1 MDHSEA
7 KGMHAAEK
15 YVLGELSD
23 ELREEYEDHYL
34 DCSECSLDVRAAV
47 AFVANSKE
55 VFAEDRLAV
64 PLAREKKEKRSRWA
78 GWLKPL
84 IAVPAI
90 AALVLALTYE
100 KHHTTA
106 GVPIDSGTEQTVVA
120 SNSFGLRG
128 GDREASVS
136 TSVKVHAGEAFG
148 LHFDFT
154 PGKTFAEYS
163 GELQDQTG
171 RTVRQFAISGERI
184 NKVVKIVVPGEL
196 AVPGNYALVIYG
208 DVAGQARSSAEAV
221 VAKYLFTVEIIP

>member
-1 MDHSEA
+1 MDHSEV

-34 DCSECSLDVRAAV
+34 DCSECSLDVRAAA

-64 PLAREKKEKRSRWA
+64 PVGVEKQEKRLRWA

-90 AALVLALTYE
+90 AALILALTYE
-100 KHHTTA
+100 RHHTTA
-106 GVPIDSGTEQTVVA
+106 TDPNGGGAEQSVVA
-120 SNSFGLRG
+120 SNSFALRG

-136 TSVKVHAGEAFG
+136 TSVKVHAGEVFG
-148 LHFDFT
+148 LYFDFT
-154 PGKTFAEYS
+154 PGQTFAVYS
-163 GELQDQTG
+163 GELKDQTG
-171 RTVRQFAISGERI
+171 RTVRQFAISGERV
-184 NKVVKIVVPGEL
+184 NKEVKIVVPGEL
-196 AVPGNYALVIYG
+196 AAPGNYALVIYG
-208 DVAGQARSSAEAV
+208 EALGQAHNSAEAV